1 MLFEIE
7 NPLNQSIYS
16 FPILE
21 IFHITGYAFAIGT
34 VALIDF
40 RILGFGLRKQT
51 PAQLIQDLN
60 VWTVWSLAV
69 AVMSGMLLYSTDPDK
84 YYENW
89 AFLIKIPCLIAA
101 IVFHFTIFRK
111 MVLKNASAGP
121 FRGLAKALACVS
133 LVLWA
138 AVVFGGTFVGI

>member
-1 MLFEIE
+1 MLMQIE
-7 NPLNQSIYS
+7 NPLIESIYS

-40 RILGFGLRKQT
+40 RILGFGLRKQA
-51 PAQLIQDLN
+51 PAQLMQDLN
-60 VWTVWSLAV
+60 LWTVWSLAV

-89 AFLIKIPCLIAA
+89 AFLLKLPCLIAA

-111 MVLKNASAGP
+111 LVLKDAGT
-121 FRGLAKALACVS
+121 GVAKALACVS
-133 LVLWA
+133 LALWA
-138 AVVFGGTFVGI
+138 SVVFGGTFIGI

>member
-1 MLFEIE
+1 MLIEIE

-51 PAQLIQDLN
+51 PTQLIQDLN
-60 VWTVWSLAV
+60 SWTVWSLAV
-69 AVMSGMLLYSTDPDK
+69 AVISGMLLFTTDPDK

-111 MVLKNASAGP
+111 IVLKDSTA
-121 FRGLAKALACVS
+121 GLAKALACVS

-138 AVVFGGTFVGI
+138 SEVFGGTFVGI